1 VEGNYRCFF
10 RAFDF
15 IIISAIVHK
24 MNLNILI
31 DNLPKTSFITIR
43 KFKSLNIN
51 TYFDLLNYFPFRY
64 ENYSLI
70 SPINKLQPGETTTVI
85 GTISDAKYQVTRT
98 GLRIQVFK
106 LEDGTGEVELG
117 FYNQPYILRLIK
129 KDMTLSV
136 SGTVEK
142 YGKKLVIKPKEY
154 EIGGKKIH
162 TGRIVPIYSEKRG
175 LSSKTIREKI
185 FYVLQ
190 NVMVRQAHHD
200 TFVTLSLTKGDEI
213 LPNEIIS
220 FNNLIDEQK
229 PINKSIFPI
238 QKKRP
243 KKPKIDWHSTNY
255 S

>member
-1 VEGNYRCFF
+1 
-10 RAFDF
+10 
-15 IIISAIVHK
+15 
-24 MNLNILI
+24 
-31 DNLPKTSFITIR
+31 
-43 KFKSLNIN
+43 
-51 TYFDLLNYFPFRY
+51 
-64 ENYSLI
+64 
-70 SPINKLQPGETTTVI
+70 
-85 GTISDAKYQVTRT
+85 
-98 GLRIQVFK
+98 
-106 LEDGTGEVELG
+106 
-117 FYNQPYILRLIK
+117 
-129 KDMTLSV
+129 MTLSV

-229 PINKSIFPI
+229 AYQQIHFPDSKEAAQKAKDRLAFDELFMI
-238 QKKRP
+238 QLSSYLVKK
-243 KKPKIDWHSTNY
+243 
-255 S
+255 